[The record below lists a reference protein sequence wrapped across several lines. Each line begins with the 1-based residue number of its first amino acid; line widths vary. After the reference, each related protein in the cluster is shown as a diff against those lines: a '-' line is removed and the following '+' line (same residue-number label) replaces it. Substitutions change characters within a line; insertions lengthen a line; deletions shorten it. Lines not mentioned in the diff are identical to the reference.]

1 MTWID
6 VIQVVNCQIIKAHTK
21 LETTTE
27 GLKSQLPVSSA
38 ILTKLVS
45 HSFAGCGTLE
55 MRLSLIK
62 RVNVT
67 NLAKRGTKG
76 GTVV

>member
-45 HSFAGCGTLE
+45 HSFA
-55 MRLSLIK
+55 
-62 RVNVT
+62 
-67 NLAKRGTKG
+67 
-76 GTVV
+76 